1 MLETDNESQLQLWI
15 HSYLNTSAEMTVD
28 NKPPLDWQTSF
39 KPAVDAENPDAA
51 RRESCKPQLW
61 AADRGER
68 WWWSA
73 EEESGC
79 RERERESP
87 RTEMHK
93 KKSSGFL
100 FKPKFTSARG
110 HRGYFAFFGKVS
122 HSNVLP
128 LGSSSHLV
136 ADNFV
141 EFIGYR
147 ALSEQE
153 AWNPR
158 SSEHLAFSS
167 PVSNLHFVPFSFRC
181 FPGGLVGLAL
191 VGCGSCTL
199 LHFRFFFFF
208 PQQSV
213 SHRLFCC
220 VQEIPASQAAF
231 NRTRTHIYSR
241 LHFCIPHKKDLVE
254 VRQM

>member
-93 KKSSGFL
+93 KKIFWLSLQTKVYISQRASWL
-100 FKPKFTSARG
+100 FRILRKSI
-110 HRGYFAFFGKVS
+110 
-122 HSNVLP
+122 P
-128 LGSSSHLV
+128 L
-136 ADNFV
+136 
-141 EFIGYR
+141 
-147 ALSEQE
+147 Q
-153 AWNPR
+153 R
-158 SSEHLAFSS
+158 SSTRLLLT
-167 PVSNLHFVPFSFRC
+167 P
-181 FPGGLVGLAL
+181 
-191 VGCGSCTL
+191 SCRQL
-199 LHFRFFFFF
+199 RGIHWLPRA
-208 PQQSV
+208 
-213 SHRLFCC
+213 
-220 VQEIPASQAAF
+220 I
-231 NRTRTHIYSR
+231 RTRSVES
-241 LHFCIPHKKDLVE
+241 KKQRTFGV
-254 VRQM
+254 